1 MKKLETFTVNP
12 NVVYMLPPE
21 PIDEHEKINLSQEIL
36 PRSPDIRMESRKL
49 VRFSGENEFS
59 LKIGGT
65 TYEVNTHFR
74 KKGKQS
80 VLEQFKEL
88 ILSEK
93 LISASNEENSHVY
106 MDI

>member
-1 MKKLETFTVNP
+1 MKKLENFTINP
-12 NVVYMLPPE
+12 NVIYMLSFE
-21 PIDEHEKINLSQEIL
+21 PIDENEKINLSQEIL
-36 PRSPDIRMESRKL
+36 PRSPDIRIESRKL

-65 TYEVNTHFR
+65 TYEVNTHFS

-88 ILSEK
+88 ILSEN
-93 LISASNEENSHVY
+93 LV
-106 MDI
+106 

>member
-12 NVVYMLPPE
+12 NVIYTLPPE
-21 PIDEHEKINLSQEIL
+21 PIDENETINLSQEIL
-36 PRSPDIRMESRKL
+36 PRCPDIRIDSGRL

-65 TYEVNTHFR
+65 TYEVHTHFSN
-74 KKGKQS
+74 KGKQS

-93 LISASNEENSHVY
+93 LI
-106 MDI
+106 

>member
-1 MKKLETFTVNP
+1 MKKLENYTVNP
-12 NVVYMLPPE
+12 NVIYVLPPE
-21 PIDEHEKINLSQEIL
+21 PIDENEKINLSQQIL
-36 PRSPDIRMESRKL
+36 PRSPDTRIESGKL

-65 TYEVNTHFR
+65 TYEVNTHFS

-80 VLEQFKEL
+80 VLKQFKEL

-93 LISASNEENSHVY
+93 LI
-106 MDI
+106 

>member
-1 MKKLETFTVNP
+1 MKKTVDFTLNP
-12 NVVYMLPPE
+12 NVIWMLPPE
-21 PIDEHEKINLSQEIL
+21 PMDENEPVNLEQAL
-36 PRSPDIRMESRKL
+36 TPRCPDVRIESGKL

-65 TYEVNTHFR
+65 TYEVNTHFSS
-74 KKGKQS
+74 KGKQS

-93 LISASNEENSHVY
+93 LI
-106 MDI
+106 

>member
-1 MKKLETFTVNP
+1 MKKLETFTASP
-12 NVVYMLPPE
+12 NVVYMLPHE
-21 PIDEHEKINLSQEIL
+21 PIDENKKINLSQEVL
-36 PRSPDIRMESRKL
+36 PRSPDIRIESGKL

-65 TYEVNTHFR
+65 TYEVNTHFS

-93 LISASNEENSHVY
+93 LV
-106 MDI
+106 

>member
-1 MKKLETFTVNP
+1 MKKLENFTVNP
-12 NVVYMLPPE
+12 NVIYVLPPE
-21 PIDEHEKINLSQEIL
+21 PIDENEKINLSQQIL
-36 PRSPDIRMESRKL
+36 PRSPDIRIESGKL

-65 TYEVNTHFR
+65 TYEVNTHFS
-74 KKGKQS
+74 KKGSQS

-93 LISASNEENSHVY
+93 LV
-106 MDI
+106 

>member
-1 MKKLETFTVNP
+1 MKKLETFTANP
-12 NVVYMLPPE
+12 NVIHVLPPE
-21 PIDEHEKINLSQEIL
+21 PIDENEPINLTQQIL
-36 PRSPDIRMESRKL
+36 PRSPDIRIESRKL
-49 VRFSGENEFS
+49 VRFSGENKFS

-65 TYEVNTHFR
+65 TYEVNTHFS

-93 LISASNEENSHVY
+93 LI
-106 MDI
+106 

>member
-12 NVVYMLPPE
+12 NAVYMLPPE
-21 PIDEHEKINLSQEIL
+21 PIDENEKINLSQEIL
-36 PRSPDIRMESRKL
+36 PRCPDIRIESGKL

-59 LKIGGT
+59 LIIGGT
-65 TYEVNTHFR
+65 TYEVS

-93 LISASNEENSHVY
+93 LV
-106 MDI
+106 

>member
-1 MKKLETFTVNP
+1 MKKLENFTVNP
-12 NVVYMLPPE
+12 NVIYVLPPE
-21 PIDEHEKINLSQEIL
+21 PIDENEKINLSQQIL
-36 PRSPDIRMESRKL
+36 PRSPDTHIESGKL

-65 TYEVNTHFR
+65 TYEVNTHFS

-80 VLEQFKEL
+80 VLKQFKEL

-93 LISASNEENSHVY
+93 LI
-106 MDI
+106 

>member
-12 NVVYMLPPE
+12 NAVYMLPHE
-21 PIDEHEKINLSQEIL
+21 PIDENEKINLSQEVL
-36 PRSPDIRMESRKL
+36 PRCPEIRIESGKL

-65 TYEVNTHFR
+65 TYKVNTASQGHTHFS
-74 KKGKQS
+74 KKGSQS

-93 LISASNEENSHVY
+93 LV
-106 MDI
+106 